1 MTNEPAAQPA
11 SSAATAKPA
20 SSAGPT
26 RGVIYIVWNIRG
38 NDRLIAKLERS
49 VASLH
54 AHHPGIPTT
63 IKDLGPG
70 ATLLDKS
77 QMLDL
82 SPYDETLFL
91 DADTEVLDDLTFGF
105 DMARRHGLACV
116 ICEAPYARRYQNAI
130 AGDVIEY
137 NTGVLFF
144 TKAPRVRAVFDRWK
158 SLAHTMDSS
167 LRHWS
172 DGGLVTMPL
181 NDQGP
186 FAKAVDELGYNPFA
200 LPMNW
205 NFRPQWQRTGFGP
218 VKIWHDSTPAPASL
232 KSFNV
237 AMRTSPALGF
247 FDLGF
252 EAARAQFAGAM

>member
-1 MTNEPAAQPA
+1 MTNEPAANPERTATPA
-11 SSAATAKPA
+11 TPAK
-20 SSAGPT
+20 PT
-26 RGVIYIVWNIRG
+26 RGVLYLVWNIQG
-38 NDRLIAKLERS
+38 NDRLIGQLERS

-63 IKDLGPG
+63 IKDLGPR
-70 ATLLDKS
+70 ATLLDKAA
-77 QMLDL
+77 MLDL

-130 AGDVIEY
+130 VGDVVEY

-144 TKAPRVRAVFDRWK
+144 TKAPPVRAVFDRWK
-158 SLAHTMDSS
+158 SLARTMDSS

-172 DGGLVTMPL
+172 GGNLMTMPL

-205 NFRPQWQRTGFGP
+205 NFRPQWQRSGFGP
-218 VKIWHDSTPAPASL
+218 VKIWHDVTPAPASL
-232 KSFNV
+232 KSFN
-237 AMRTSPALGF
+237 ATMRTSPALDF

-252 EAARAQFAGAM
+252 ERVPAQHAAAC